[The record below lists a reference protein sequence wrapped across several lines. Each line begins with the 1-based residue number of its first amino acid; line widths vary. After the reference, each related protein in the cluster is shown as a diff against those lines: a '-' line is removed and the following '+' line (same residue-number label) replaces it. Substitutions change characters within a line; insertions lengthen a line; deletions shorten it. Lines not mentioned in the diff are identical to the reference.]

1 MFFIID
7 NLSRFVDAKGV
18 LPNIEVFPVKR
29 EDAYRFQSKEHA
41 LNCLIALKE
50 MVDFKGRV
58 ISEQDA
64 NEMGDDE

>member
-7 NLSRFVDAKGV
+7 YLSRFVDAKGH

-41 LNCLIALKE
+41 QHCLLALKE
-50 MVDFKGRV
+50 LVGFKGRV